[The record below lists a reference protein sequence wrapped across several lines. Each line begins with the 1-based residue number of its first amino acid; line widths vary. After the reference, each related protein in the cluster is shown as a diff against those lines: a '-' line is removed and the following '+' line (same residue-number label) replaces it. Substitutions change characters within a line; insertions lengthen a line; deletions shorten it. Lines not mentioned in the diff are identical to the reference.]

1 VRERLVA
8 ASTRLVGIPRVALA
22 RRVLDRFAAADGGL
36 LAAGIAYNSVLAL
49 IPIGIVATGFAGL
62 VLNDARSR
70 ADLVRSIAA
79 FLPPLAGVVD
89 EIVSGLSR
97 ASPSLSIVGLVLA
110 AWGTSRLFAS
120 LESAIAQ
127 MDLGGPRR
135 SLVRRTAR
143 RLGSI
148 AILVAIVL
156 TALVATPI
164 LAIAVEMSGNGAA
177 HALLE
182 VLLAVLPPTLG
193 GASLAVVYR
202 LIPLPRPSWRAIGP
216 PAVVGA
222 ITLVI
227 LTRVFVFLAPR
238 VFGANLVYG
247 TLGAIL
253 VGLTWLDLVFT
264 VVLLGAA
271 WVRERSAATEPV
283 VV

>member
-1 VRERLVA
+1 VRERFVA
-8 ASTRLVGIPRVALA
+8 VSTRVIGFPRVALA
-22 RRVLDRFAAADGGL
+22 RRVLDRFGAADGGL
-36 LAAGIAYNSVLAL
+36 LAAGVAYNSVLAL

-62 VLNDARSR
+62 VLNDAKSR
-70 ADLVRSIAA
+70 AEMVRSIAA

-89 EIVSGLSR
+89 EIVGGLSR

-127 MDLGGPRR
+127 MAAGGPRR

-148 AILVAIVL
+148 AILVGIVL
-156 TALVATPI
+156 AAVVATPI

-177 HALLE
+177 HALLDL
-182 VLLAVLPPTLG
+182 LLAVLPPALG
-193 GASLAVVYR
+193 GVALAAVYR
-202 LIPLPRPSWRAIGP
+202 LIPLPRPSWRAIGH
-216 PAVVGA
+216 PALVGA
-222 ITLVI
+222 VTLVI
-227 LTRVFVFLAPR
+227 LTRVFVFVAPR

-271 WVRERSAATEPV
+271 WVQERAASAEAV

>member
-1 VRERLVA
+1 M
-8 ASTRLVGIPRVALA
+8 
-22 RRVLDRFAAADGGL
+22 
-36 LAAGIAYNSVLAL
+36 
-49 IPIGIVATGFAGL
+49 
-62 VLNDARSR
+62 
-70 ADLVRSIAA
+70 
-79 FLPPLAGVVD
+79 
-89 EIVSGLSR
+89 EI
-97 ASPSLSIVGLVLA
+97 
-110 AWGTSRLFAS
+110 
-120 LESAIAQ
+120 
-127 MDLGGPRR
+127 GGPRR

-148 AILVAIVL
+148 AILVAVVL
-156 TALVATPI
+156 TALVVTPI
-164 LAIAVEMSGNGAA
+164 LAIAVEMSGSGPA

-182 VLLAVLPPTLG
+182 ALLAVLPPVLG
-193 GASLAVVYR
+193 GVALAAVYR

-222 ITLVI
+222 ITLVV

-271 WVRERSAATEPV
+271 WVQERGAATEAAV
-283 VV
+283 I

>member
-8 ASTRLVGIPRVALA
+8 VSTRVVGIPRVALA
-22 RRVLDRFAAADGGL
+22 RRVLERFAAVDGGL
-36 LAAGIAYNSVLAL
+36 LAAGVAYNSVLAM

-70 ADLVRSIAA
+70 ADMVRSIAA

-89 EIVSGLSR
+89 EIVAGLSR
-97 ASPSLSIVGLVLA
+97 ASPSLSIVGLFLA

-120 LESAIAQ
+120 LESAIAT
-127 MDLGGPRR
+127 MDIGGSRR

-143 RLGSI
+143 RIGSI
-148 AILVAIVL
+148 AILVGIVL

-164 LAIAVEMSGNGAA
+164 LAIAAEMNGTGPA

-182 VLLAVLPPTLG
+182 ALLAVLPPTL
-193 GASLAVVYR
+193 AAVALAAVYR
-202 LIPLPRPSWRAIGP
+202 LIPLPRPRWRAIGP

-222 ITLVI
+222 VTLVI
-227 LTRVFVFLAPR
+227 LTRVFVFVAPR
-238 VFGANLVYG
+238 IFGANLVYG

-271 WVRERSAATEPV
+271 WVQERGATAEPV